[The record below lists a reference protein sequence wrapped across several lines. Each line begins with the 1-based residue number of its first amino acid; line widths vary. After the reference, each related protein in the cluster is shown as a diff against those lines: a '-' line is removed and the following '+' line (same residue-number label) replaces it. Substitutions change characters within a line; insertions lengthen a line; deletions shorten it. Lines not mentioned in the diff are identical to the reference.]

1 LHPGRPQTQISAAAK
16 SPHAHPPDV
25 VEHRTVLIIATLAAF
40 LTPFMGSAVNIALP
54 SIAADFDLDAV
65 SLSFVAS
72 SYLLGTAMFPIPFGR
87 ISDIYGRRLVFTI
100 GVAAI
105 FTGVALLA
113 VLNVRFLASNRAFT
127 FSNPAALCTGST
139 FASLARGSVRD

>member
-1 LHPGRPQTQISAAAK
+1 MPTPVAVQR
-16 SPHAHPPDV
+16 
-25 VEHRTVLIIATLAAF
+25 RTVLIIATLAAF

-54 SIAADFDLDAV
+54 SIAADFALDAV
-65 SLSFVAS
+65 SLSLVAS
-72 SYLLGTAMFPIPFGR
+72 SYLLGTAIFLVPFGR
-87 ISDIYGRRLVFTI
+87 ISNIYGRRPVFTI

-139 FASLARGSVRD
+139 FASLASDSVRD